1 MGKPVTGLTVDGV
14 VQDGQAIPLVD
25 DHLEHAVRVSVPV
38 E

>member
-1 MGKPVTGLTVDGV
+1 MGKPVTGVTVDGV